1 MYILNCILLFL
12 VQVWDVI
19 SNKEA
24 VDIVAS
30 APGRGT
36 AARALIDCATRAWR
50 LKYPTSKNDDCAV
63 VCLYLEHACATDVAK
78 AQKNVTNIPKVEVS
92 TTVNDKTANT
102 GSISPSHSIMLEHSG
117 TVRRS
122 EEIVPVAESAEVKK
136 NPEKSMGQ
144 SKRSLADC
152 ISTAEDEEWSALE
165 GITRVNS
172 LLSLPRFLSVDKGS
186 IHLTGLKIFFFFKV
200 GGSLI
205 NFAFILTEN
214 SKLAVNFLVQF
225 QCKIHVMV
233 CCCKFIDLSGL
244 KSNGV
249 SLIIKLTAY
258 NLLYQFVIFVALL
271 VYPLNL
277 YYWNHVRLPNYVSH
291 VSMKYLSV
299 SIVFHICWEHSLN
312 TSYLSFVIL
321 LSFWTKECEAVLTTT
336 CHILTFLCRYVIF
349 HLVLVWLYVD
359 IYFHCKLQYLGI

>member
-1 MYILNCILLFL
+1 M
-12 VQVWDVI
+12 
-19 SNKEA
+19 
-24 VDIVAS
+24 
-30 APGRGT
+30 
-36 AARALIDCATRAWR
+36 
-50 LKYPTSKNDDCAV
+50 
-63 VCLYLEHACATDVAK
+63 
-78 AQKNVTNIPKVEVS
+78 
-92 TTVNDKTANT
+92 
-102 GSISPSHSIMLEHSG
+102 
-117 TVRRS
+117 
-122 EEIVPVAESAEVKK
+122 
-136 NPEKSMGQ
+136 
-144 SKRSLADC
+144 
-152 ISTAEDEEWSALE
+152 
-165 GITRVNS
+165 
-172 LLSLPRFLSVDKGS
+172 LLSTSMIPHMMSTMISCDEHYWSTVTILWVLLSVAIFVGYAAIVKQS
-186 IHLTGLKIFFFFKV
+186 QRIHLTGLKIFFFFKV